1 MAKFLKNEITPNIT
15 GKKTFS
21 GNVKRGINADLS
33 YSQVQIIN
41 GYIFKDFSC

>member
-21 GNVKRGINADLS
+21 GNVKRGI
-33 YSQVQIIN
+33 
-41 GYIFKDFSC
+41 KDFRTS